1 MATED
6 IGDIMTSYGLYSFV
20 EDHFLGTNGGMAM
33 GWTVVEGWN
42 METLGISE
50 NLKNAVIKKKKKR
63 ATKILCSLAR
73 IG

>member
-6 IGDIMTSYGLYSFV
+6 KGEIMTSYGIYSSV

-33 GWTVVEGWN
+33 GWMVVEGWN

-50 NLKNAVIKKKKKR
+50 NLKNALIKKKEPLR
-63 ATKILCSLAR
+63 FCAV
-73 IG
+73 

>member
-6 IGDIMTSYGLYSFV
+6 KGEIMTSYGIYSSV

-33 GWTVVEGWN
+33 GWMVVEGWN

-50 NLKNAVIKKKKKR
+50 NLKNAVIKKKEPLR
-63 ATKILCSLAR
+63 FCAV
-73 IG
+73 